1 MHYSISREN
10 VLLDHSTTV
19 MPDLAS
25 LLASGHNRQ
34 KLWAHSDSY
43 WNTTANDWAL
53 SFLDRFD
60 LMAESK
66 GKNIASFALAERAK
80 ALGLV

>member
-1 MHYSISREN
+1 
-10 VLLDHSTTV
+10 
-19 MPDLAS
+19 MPDMAS

-34 KLWAHSDSY
+34 KLRAHSDTY
-43 WNTTANDWAL
+43 WNTAANDWAL

-66 GKNIASFALAERAK
+66 GKNIASFALASRAQE
-80 ALGLV
+80 LNLL